1 APCKC
6 SAVPSHTTHS
16 RPTAMYIGQ
25 GAHKVCADVTA
36 RPVKPG
42 RGLVAGVECLWG
54 KKPVRKPPSN
64 VVAPPREN
72 VGVGDAAK
80 PQFMMP
86 DLQGIVSSFPWPRPQ
101 QTSSPD
107 GPVESTTQR
116 QKPRQPADISQFLVA
131 APVWELKQM
140 RRLCHLTSLTYKMH
154 LVTPRALRRKH
165 ALDLV
170 TTSWACEVRTYEP
183 SKTAIEIASEGDGM
197 AMSMSEAS
205 ALYIPG
211 DPTSPEQPS
220 TPAPSSSSPSLS
232 LYEPAAADGQG
243 SGLPPTTLHPATASA
258 DSGRAIPLSLLPAD
272 PPSPS
277 GADPTAADASKA
289 GAGIARRW
297 QSTGEMVAALVM
309 EAASAASSV
318 AASATAAATSPL
330 ASAASSLYAGLAS
343 LPIASALGAGPLS
356 SAPTAAAAV
365 MAAAAKAAA
374 AGVGGAVAALP
385 GTPPSSKGS
394 TASGAGSGGAGS
406 LASTALPAA
415 AAASSLAASLAAA
428 AAGPAAIA
436 AAPGSTS
443 RLAAPV
449 QSTTGSPACP
459 SEWFVCDD
467 PASAVR
473 YFVIQGSDTFDHWKL
488 NLTFDPVIFE
498 DPGLG
503 VKVHRGV
510 YEAAQILYKR
520 FLPMVYEHLDSSP
533 CAKVCFTGHSIGGS
547 LSTLLAFMYIRRGV
561 LPPSS
566 LATIYTYG
574 APAVFCEFSTPS
586 PSSPATPG
594 PTLPTRPT
602 LPYHPKE
609 VGLATVSTTRQPAN
623 SSSSSSSSSSSQGL
637 AGLSPLTLLTVERS
651 SAALDV
657 DDPLTRPLRL
667 RQQQQLLRSPQPLP
681 SLTLTPTTM
690 GVALANTSSS
700 SGPGSSQGAGLVAD
714 PVCPCCCGAGEHGGD
729 GAGLLAKLG
738 LHMHSV
744 RNVIMAR
751 DIVPRAFACDYSLV
765 ADILKGWGAGFKS
778 HGGLLRPG
786 RKHLYSF
793 IGQLDCKAHTLGETW
808 HGNGA
813 WVSMGRSM
821 VMQPDRWHWFAGSD
835 TDHPLLPPGPN
846 LWLISTPQQQQQ
858 QQQQGANL
866 YSRLPSPSLT
876 PTGLQQPGVSQGRG
890 WRQAGPGLSSPSR
903 DSFNAPALSPDGSP
917 CLPPNPAPP
926 MEPSWVHGGWAEEE
940 EAGSPPPCPPAAA
953 LHPDQQVSKDGNDDN
968 SDDSSCPSSTS
979 ATSSARTY
987 QDSNQT
993 GCHSHAISG
1002 NSQDS
1007 PAPQPSTTDIAAA
1020 AQPEPR
1026 ASRQEASRQVAE
1038 TQGAA
1043 DLATSTA
1050 APRSAQEVMWSL
1062 MDSPHPLDI
1071 LADPGAYLERG
1082 SISRFHNPD
1091 NYTAALGR
1099 IIYHQRQVEGKVP
1112 SWVLSAYSRGLGLLA
1127 AEEAAE
1133 AELGQGQ
1140 GQGRGWAGHGQECSG
1155 SGQQDQGQGQ
1165 AVKVVI
1171 AERRQVIKA
1180 ALRGL
1185 VEAAQPDLSPA
1196 EVDAFVAEVNKRM
1209 TMGSKQCV
1217 LAAVLCLSVLLQSF
1231 LGQPTRGFPAAGPA
1245 PGPPPPPDPAYPP
1258 YAHPRLATRTSP
1270 RSAAPAQLPPSVPLN
1285 ILDPKT
1291 PAQAPPPL
1299 APAQA
1304 PPPLAPAQA
1313 PPPPNPAQDP
1323 PPPPAQNPPPPPA
1336 QAPPPP
1342 PPAQAQPLPAAPG
1355 PAPPPQA
1362 PPGGRWLDWD
1372 TNGCLNLQHI
1382 GESMQRP
1389 LELCQWDDLEALPP
1403 VGKEYQ
1409 QGYKLINDRLPKV
1422 RQRLHRAAEYRRGID
1437 GRARNNA

>member
-1 APCKC
+1 
-6 SAVPSHTTHS
+6 
-16 RPTAMYIGQ
+16 
-25 GAHKVCADVTA
+25 
-36 RPVKPG
+36 
-42 RGLVAGVECLWG
+42 
-54 KKPVRKPPSN
+54 
-64 VVAPPREN
+64 
-72 VGVGDAAK
+72 
-80 PQFMMP
+80 
-86 DLQGIVSSFPWPRPQ
+86 
-101 QTSSPD
+101 
-107 GPVESTTQR
+107 
-116 QKPRQPADISQFLVA
+116 
-131 APVWELKQM
+131 M

-170 TTSWACEVRTYEP
+170 TTSCACEVCTYEP

-211 DPTSPEQPS
+211 DPSSPEHPS
-220 TPAPSSSSPSLS
+220 TPAPSSSSPSLG

-243 SGLPPTTLHPATASA
+243 SGLSPTTLHPATASA
-258 DSGRAIPLSLLPAD
+258 DSGWAIPLSSLPAD
-272 PPSPS
+272 PSSPS

-356 SAPTAAAAV
+356 WAPTAAAAV

-385 GTPPSSKGS
+385 GTPPSSKGN
-394 TASGAGSGGAGS
+394 TASGAGGGGAGS
-406 LASTALPAA
+406 LATTALPAA

-459 SEWFVCDD
+459 SEWFVGDD
-467 PASAVR
+467 PTSAVR
-473 YFVIQGSDTFDHWKL
+473 YFVIQGSDTFDHWWVEGGLELGGLEWGGQVEGGKL

-510 YEAAQILYKR
+510 YEAAQILNKR

-533 CAKVCFTGHSIGGS
+533 CAKVCFTVSLEPHRCNGPGS
-547 LSTLLAFMYIRRGV
+547 LYWRQPQHAAGLHYIRCGV
-561 LPPSS
+561 LAPSS

-586 PSSPATPG
+586 PSSSATPG

-602 LPYHPKE
+602 LPYHPRE
-609 VGLATVSTTRQPAN
+609 VGLATVPTTRQPAN
-623 SSSSSSSSSSSQGL
+623 SSSSSSSSQGL
-637 AGLSPLTLLTVERS
+637 AGMFPLTLLTVERS

-657 DDPLTRPLRL
+657 DDPLTRRLRL
-667 RQQQQLLRSPQPLP
+667 IQQQQLLRSPQPLP
-681 SLTLTPTTM
+681 SLPLTPTTM
-690 GVALANTSSS
+690 GVALASSSSSS
-700 SGPGSSQGAGLVAD
+700 SGPGSSQSAGLVAN
-714 PVCPCCCGAGEHGGD
+714 PVCPCCCGAGEEGGD

-744 RNVIMAR
+744 CNVIMAR

-778 HGGLLRPG
+778 HGGLLLPG

-793 IGQLDCKAHTLGETW
+793 I
-808 HGNGA
+808 
-813 WVSMGRSM
+813 GRSM

-858 QQQQGANL
+858 QQQQRADS
-866 YSRLPSPSLT
+866 YSSLPSPSLT
-876 PTGLQQPGVSQGRG
+876 PIGLQKPGVSQGRG
-890 WRQAGPGLSSPSR
+890 WRQAGPSLSSPSR
-903 DSFNAPALSPDGSP
+903 DSFNTSAHSPDGSP
-917 CLPPNPAPP
+917 CLPPTPAPP
-926 MEPSWVHGGWAEEE
+926 IEPSWVHGGWAEEE
-940 EAGSPPPCPPAAA
+940 EAGSPTPFPPAAA
-953 LHPDQQVSKDGNDDN
+953 LHPDQQVSKDSNDDN

-979 ATSSARTY
+979 ATSSARSH

-993 GCHSHAISG
+993 SCHSHAISG

-1007 PAPQPSTTDIAAA
+1007 PAPQPRTTDIAAA
-1020 AQPEPR
+1020 AEPEPR
-1026 ASRQEASRQVAE
+1026 ASRQEAIRQVPE

-1043 DLATSTA
+1043 DMATSTA

-1062 MDSPHPLDI
+1062 MDNPHPLDT

-1099 IIYHQRQVEGKVP
+1099 IIYHQRQAEGKVP

-1140 GQGRGWAGHGQECSG
+1140 GHGWA
-1155 SGQQDQGQGQ
+1155 GQGQ
-1165 AVKVVI
+1165 ATGLGSLQQ
-1171 AERRQVIKA
+1171 AE
-1180 ALRGL
+1180 
-1185 VEAAQPDLSPA
+1185 
-1196 EVDAFVAEVNKRM
+1196 
-1209 TMGSKQCV
+1209 
-1217 LAAVLCLSVLLQSF
+1217 
-1231 LGQPTRGFPAAGPA
+1231 
-1245 PGPPPPPDPAYPP
+1245 
-1258 YAHPRLATRTSP
+1258 
-1270 RSAAPAQLPPSVPLN
+1270 
-1285 ILDPKT
+1285 
-1291 PAQAPPPL
+1291 
-1299 APAQA
+1299 
-1304 PPPLAPAQA
+1304 
-1313 PPPPNPAQDP
+1313 
-1323 PPPPAQNPPPPPA
+1323 
-1336 QAPPPP
+1336 
-1342 PPAQAQPLPAAPG
+1342 
-1355 PAPPPQA
+1355 
-1362 PPGGRWLDWD
+1362 GG
-1372 TNGCLNLQHI
+1372 
-1382 GESMQRP
+1382 
-1389 LELCQWDDLEALPP
+1389 
-1403 VGKEYQ
+1403 V
-1409 QGYKLINDRLPKV
+1409 
-1422 RQRLHRAAEYRRGID
+1422 
-1437 GRARNNA
+1437 

>member
-1 APCKC
+1 MPLQ
-6 SAVPSHTTHS
+6 T
-16 RPTAMYIGQ
+16 G
-25 GAHKVCADVTA
+25 VT
-36 RPVKPG
+36 
-42 RGLVAGVECLWG
+42 LVTCCGSDEAEL
-54 KKPVRKPPSN
+54 
-64 VVAPPREN
+64 
-72 VGVGDAAK
+72 
-80 PQFMMP
+80 
-86 DLQGIVSSFPWPRPQ
+86 
-101 QTSSPD
+101 TSQ

-116 QKPRQPADISQFLVA
+116 QQPRQPADISQFLVA

-170 TTSWACEVRTYEP
+170 TSSWACEVRTYEP

-211 DPTSPEQPS
+211 DPSSPEHPS
-220 TPAPSSSSPSLS
+220 TPAPSSSSPSLG
-232 LYEPAAADGQG
+232 LYEPAAVDGQG
-243 SGLPPTTLHPATASA
+243 SGLSPTTLHPATASA

-272 PPSPS
+272 PSSPS

-289 GAGIARRW
+289 GTGIARRW

-385 GTPPSSKGS
+385 GTPPSSKGN
-394 TASGAGSGGAGS
+394 TASGAGGGGAGS
-406 LASTALPAA
+406 LATTALPAA

-428 AAGPAAIA
+428 AEGPAAIA

-473 YFVIQGSDTFDHWKL
+473 YFVIQGSDTFDHWWVEGGLELGGLEWGGQVEGGKL

-498 DPGLG
+498 DPGSG
-503 VKVHRGV
+503 VKVSIAGLSPQLPAVSVWSTQHCPSTKGCIGDCQDSCSHVRLLLPAVPAHGV
-510 YEAAQILYKR
+510 RAPGLLALRQGL
-520 FLPMVYEHLDSSP
+520 LH
-533 CAKVCFTGHSIGGS
+533 GS
-547 LSTLLAFMYIRRGV
+547 LYWRQPQHAAGLMYIRRGV

-586 PSSPATPG
+586 PSSSATPG

-602 LPYHPKE
+602 LPYHPRE
-609 VGLATVSTTRQPAN
+609 VGLATVPTTRQPAN
-623 SSSSSSSSSSSQGL
+623 SSSSSSQGL
-637 AGLSPLTLLTVERS
+637 AGMSPLTLLTVERS

-657 DDPLTRPLRL
+657 DDPLTRRLRL

-681 SLTLTPTTM
+681 SLPLTPTTM
-690 GVALANTSSS
+690 GVALASSSSSSS
-700 SGPGSSQGAGLVAD
+700 SGPGSSQSAGLVAD
-714 PVCPCCCGAGEHGGD
+714 PVCPCCCGAGKEGGD
-729 GAGLLAKLG
+729 WAGLLAKLG

-751 DIVPRAFACDYSLV
+751 DIVPRAFACDYSRV

-793 IGQLDCKAHTLGETW
+793 IGQLGCKAHT
-808 HGNGA
+808 
-813 WVSMGRSM
+813 
-821 VMQPDRWHWFAGSD
+821 HW
-835 TDHPLLPPGPN
+835 
-846 LWLISTPQQQQQ
+846 
-858 QQQQGANL
+858 
-866 YSRLPSPSLT
+866 
-876 PTGLQQPGVSQGRG
+876 
-890 WRQAGPGLSSPSR
+890 
-903 DSFNAPALSPDGSP
+903 
-917 CLPPNPAPP
+917 
-926 MEPSWVHGGWAEEE
+926 
-940 EAGSPPPCPPAAA
+940 
-953 LHPDQQVSKDGNDDN
+953 QVSKDSNDDN

-979 ATSSARTY
+979 ATSSARSH

-993 GCHSHAISG
+993 SCHSHAISG
-1002 NSQDS
+1002 N
-1007 PAPQPSTTDIAAA
+1007 
-1020 AQPEPR
+1020 R
-1026 ASRQEASRQVAE
+1026 
-1038 TQGAA
+1038 
-1043 DLATSTA
+1043 
-1050 APRSAQEVMWSL
+1050 
-1062 MDSPHPLDI
+1062 
-1071 LADPGAYLERG
+1071 AYLERG

-1099 IIYHQRQVEGKVP
+1099 IIYHQRQAEGKVP

-1140 GQGRGWAGHGQECSG
+1140 GHGKAVIYTVAHEAQSQAPGSEASTSSGLRALPSCQPLKQPLQHHNSQAGGASTWGHKRPRTCLGRDAQQQLSMDQQQLHDAQHLLALDQQELQG
-1155 SGQQDQGQGQ
+1155 
-1165 AVKVVI
+1165 
-1171 AERRQVIKA
+1171 
-1180 ALRGL
+1180 
-1185 VEAAQPDLSPA
+1185 
-1196 EVDAFVAEVNKRM
+1196 
-1209 TMGSKQCV
+1209 
-1217 LAAVLCLSVLLQSF
+1217 
-1231 LGQPTRGFPAAGPA
+1231 GPA
-1245 PGPPPPPDPAYPP
+1245 PA
-1258 YAHPRLATRTSP
+1258 
-1270 RSAAPAQLPPSVPLN
+1270 
-1285 ILDPKT
+1285 
-1291 PAQAPPPL
+1291 
-1299 APAQA
+1299 
-1304 PPPLAPAQA
+1304 
-1313 PPPPNPAQDP
+1313 
-1323 PPPPAQNPPPPPA
+1323 
-1336 QAPPPP
+1336 
-1342 PPAQAQPLPAAPG
+1342 
-1355 PAPPPQA
+1355 
-1362 PPGGRWLDWD
+1362 
-1372 TNGCLNLQHI
+1372 GC
-1382 GESMQRP
+1382 GS
-1389 LELCQWDDLEALPP
+1389 
-1403 VGKEYQ
+1403 
-1409 QGYKLINDRLPKV
+1409 
-1422 RQRLHRAAEYRRGID
+1422 
-1437 GRARNNA
+1437 